1 MVDEQRVA
9 VLSVICRKDFR
20 MAGRLGL
27 VALLAVKNRIAE
39 AGVFYDVQINF
50 PETIYQKIAEKIGL
64 GGTVAGG
71 YPVIPVIVR
80 QQRLAIM
87 TENELIDVPI
97 VEQLIGPARGGAF
110 QFLDILRNGGR
121 QLIFCFCRLVDAV
134 RNPRNK
140 GYGREQGAVVHA

>member
-39 AGVFYDVQINF
+39 AGVFYDVQINS
-50 PETIYQKIAEKIGL
+50 PETTYQKIAEKIGL

-71 YPVIPVIVR
+71 YPVIVR

-97 VEQLIGPARGGAF
+97 VEQLIGPARVGAF

-121 QLIFCFCRLVDAV
+121 QFFF
-134 RNPRNK
+134 
-140 GYGREQGAVVHA
+140 